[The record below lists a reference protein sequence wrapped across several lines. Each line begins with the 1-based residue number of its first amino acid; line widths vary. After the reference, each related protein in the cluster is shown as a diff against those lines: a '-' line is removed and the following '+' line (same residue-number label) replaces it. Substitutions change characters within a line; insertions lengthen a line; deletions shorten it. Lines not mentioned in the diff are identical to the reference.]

1 MALKRREML
10 WQTALS
16 FPRGFLILRN
26 TRSPGLVAGSCLK
39 GSLSIILG
47 LEFYALVYWLS
58 IVEK

>member
-1 MALKRREML
+1 
-10 WQTALS
+10 
-16 FPRGFLILRN
+16 
-26 TRSPGLVAGSCLK
+26 LVAGSCLR